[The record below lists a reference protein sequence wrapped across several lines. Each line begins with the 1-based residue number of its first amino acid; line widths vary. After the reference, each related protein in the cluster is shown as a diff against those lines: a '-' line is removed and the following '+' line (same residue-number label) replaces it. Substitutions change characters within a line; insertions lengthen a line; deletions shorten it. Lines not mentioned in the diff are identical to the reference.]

1 MAIHNKS
8 KNGPLDWGKLPAWKK
23 PPPKRPQIKKVRAFI
38 FQCRDLPPADEDGT
52 SDPFLKVWDTS
63 KEPQK
68 TETVED
74 NLNPIYY
81 QPLDLLIESNTASP

>member
-1 MAIHNKS
+1 MNPDLAIGKVKEDYQAGIISVKLAIHNKS
-8 KNGPLDWGKLPAWKK
+8 KFGPMDWAKHAAWKK

-63 KEPQK
+63 KEP
-68 TETVED
+68 
-74 NLNPIYY
+74 
-81 QPLDLLIESNTASP
+81 